1 VRAQIRSM
9 RRPASS
15 DRRRDKSCSSG
26 APEPDIDALPLPCS
40 PGLATA
46 SEILTPCAETPKPVV
61 VELGG
66 KSANIVLEDA
76 DSNGACAFNT
86 GAGQG
91 CGLPTR
97 MPVHESIHDE
107 VVPLR
112 PA

>member
-1 VRAQIRSM
+1 M
-9 RRPASS
+9 RRPCRQTAAKTSL
-15 DRRRDKSCSSG
+15 
-26 APEPDIDALPLPCS
+26 APAGVQEPDIDALLLPCS

-46 SEILTPCAETPKPVV
+46 SEILTACAETPKPVV
-61 VELGG
+61 PELGG
-66 KSANIVLEDA
+66 KSANIVLEEA
-76 DSNGACAFNT
+76 DSDAACAFNT